1 MQWQHCNPGKR
12 VEPTECQWLNSSPEV
27 LHSQGCLRD
36 SSLPRPYQGKTA
48 WGGTPLTALVLQRIC
63 KFNIQG
69 WVWPTENTQIQPV
82 MTRVQFKT
90 CHLPYYANTL
100 FSCCKQAV
108 QRGFPGVH
116 VKHFPTSTTAT
127 TCELL
132 IHPTSLHGF
141 NDRTTDSLSQVWF
154 STSQMKRIVSKPILP
169 ECYTSAW
176 LLLEDLPYQ
185 SCPDTILQASDKTS
199 LWCQDR
205 SRHGLQVSEVHCS
218 RSQCLKKNK
227 SSDTHYATSI
237 LSLSLNAVFAL
248 FL

>member
-69 WVWPTENTQIQPV
+69 WVWPIENTQIQPV

-90 CHLPYYANTL
+90 CHLPYYANSP
-100 FSCCKQAV
+100 FPCCKQAV

-127 TCELL
+127 TCELS
-132 IHPTSLHGF
+132 IHPASLHNF
-141 NDRTTDSLSQVWF
+141 NDRTTDSLSHVWF
-154 STSQMKRIVSKPILP
+154 STSQMKRIVSKPILLK
-169 ECYTSAW
+169 CYTSAW
-176 LLLEDLPYQ
+176 LLLEDLPYK

-205 SRHGLQVSEVHCS
+205 SRHRLQVSEVHCS
-218 RSQCLKKNK
+218 RSQCLKKINPV
-227 SSDTHYATSI
+227 TLTTPH
-237 LSLSLNAVFAL
+237 L
-248 FL
+248 FCLWV